1 MSESGRDPLR
11 ELLLVDYDRLRTQLA
26 RRLGSV
32 DRANDA
38 LQDTWIRLQAGGAI
52 GMVQRLRPY
61 LLSIAT
67 NIALKRRLSERE
79 TVTIDDARAALD
91 LADDAPDPERIA
103 EARSEMLALDAALDE
118 LTPRRRDILL
128 AARVKGMQLSEIARR
143 HGISQRMVELELR
156 SALMHCGQR
165 LGRKV
170 VRRFGP
176 RPGEGLTDR
185 NDDA

>member
-1 MSESGRDPLR
+1 MTTSGRDPLR
-11 ELLLVDYDRLRTQLA
+11 ELLLLDYDRLRSQLA

-32 DRANDA
+32 ERANEA
-38 LQDTWIRLQAGGAI
+38 LQETWIRLQGGSAI
-52 GMVQRLRPY
+52 GVVQRLRPY
-61 LLSIAT
+61 LLRIAT
-67 NIALKRRLSERE
+67 NIALKRQRADRQA
-79 TVTIDDARAALD
+79 VTLDEARAALD
-91 LADDAPDPERIA
+91 LPDDTPGPERIA

-128 AARVKGMQLSEIARR
+128 AARVKGLPLSEIARR

-156 SALMHCGQR
+156 AALMHCGQR

-176 RPGEGLTDR
+176 RPVEGSQDQ
-185 NDDA
+185 DA